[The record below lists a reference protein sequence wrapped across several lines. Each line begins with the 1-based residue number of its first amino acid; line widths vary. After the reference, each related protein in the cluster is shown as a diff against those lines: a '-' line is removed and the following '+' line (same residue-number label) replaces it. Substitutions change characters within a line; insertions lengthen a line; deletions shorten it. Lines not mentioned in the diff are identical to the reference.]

1 MAKQLEITQAEI
13 DQLIKRIEAVK
24 LPCVGWF
31 NDVIKT
37 NGGWQKSSMGP
48 KPTDTEMKLG
58 QLIYMA
64 KRLGVELGYVQMLLR
79 ANGCT
84 DAEHAAAFHCKTAHN
99 NAFGVSTP
107 SMVTMGVAE
116 RQVIGGVKP
125 YRNKLTITPK
135 GWRIVEAELT
145 KLEGAVNTTMPANAP
160 SKPAGKAKAKKATKV
175 AKAKKPTSKAPKAT
189 VTVDAPQVETNGA
202 VQPIEPVTVEP
213 VNNEQLA
220 ALASHFN
227 S

>member
-1 MAKQLEITQAEI
+1 MPKLEISEAEI
-13 DQLIKRIEAVK
+13 TAILARVDNVK
-24 LPCVGWF
+24 LPIVGWF

-37 NGGWQKSSMGP
+37 RGGWQKSAMNV
-48 KPTDTEMKLG
+48 KPTDQQMKLG
-58 QLIYMA
+58 HLIYMA
-64 KRLGVELGYVQMLLR
+64 KRLGLELAYVILLLR
-79 ANGCT
+79 DCGCT
-84 DAEHAAAFHCKTAHN
+84 DAEFSAAFGGKTQHN
-99 NAFGVSTP
+99 NAFGVSVP

-145 KLEGAVNTTMPANAP
+145 KLEGAVNATMPANAP

-175 AKAKKPTSKAPKAT
+175 AKKQKPTSKPAKPAEA
-189 VTVDAPQVETNGA
+189 VEVPQVETNGA
-202 VQPIEPVTVEP
+202 AQPVAAETPTAEAMV
-213 VNNEQLA
+213 
-220 ALASHFN
+220 ALADHFN